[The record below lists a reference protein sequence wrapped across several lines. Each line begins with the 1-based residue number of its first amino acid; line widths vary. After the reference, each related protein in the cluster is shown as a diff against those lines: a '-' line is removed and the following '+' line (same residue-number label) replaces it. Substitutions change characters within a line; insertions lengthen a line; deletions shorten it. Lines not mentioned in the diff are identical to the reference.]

1 MIGSA
6 TASPALGPARAPDG
20 LHRAAPIRVQLTK
33 GQLAVTNERTIV
45 EISGSAAIVT
55 GGASGL
61 GAATAKRF
69 AELGATVFGFDVPQS
84 IERAGDNV
92 PEGVTLIPADVT
104 SNDEVSAAVA
114 KVVESGVPLRIAVNC
129 AGVGWAGRILSKNGP
144 HDLELF
150 RTVITVN
157 LLGTFNVMR
166 LAADAIAKTDAVD
179 EYGQRGVIINTAS
192 VAAFEGQIGQI
203 AYSASKGGV
212 HGMTVPA
219 ARDLAQFGIRV
230 NTIAPGIIDTPM
242 LAGVTEEYRKGLE
255 AGVPFP
261 SRLGRPDEYAQLSQ
275 YIVEHDY
282 LNGETIRMDGALRMA
297 PR

>member
-1 MIGSA
+1 MEIQG
-6 TASPALGPARAPDG
+6 TAAL
-20 LHRAAPIRVQLTK
+20 
-33 GQLAVTNERTIV
+33 
-45 EISGSAAIVT
+45 VT
-55 GGASGL
+55 GAASGL
-61 GAATAKRF
+61 GAATAQRL
-69 AELGATVFGFDVPQS
+69 ADAGATVFGLDLAQS
-84 IERAGDNV
+84 IERVGDKA
-92 PEGVTLIPADVT
+92 PAGVTLIATDVT
-104 SNDEVSAAVA
+104 SADDVQAAVDQIVA
-114 KVVESGVPLRIAVNC
+114 SGVPLRIVVNC
-129 AGVGWAGRILSKNGP
+129 AGVGWAGRVLSKNGP

-157 LLGTFNVMR
+157 LLGTFNVLR
-166 LAADAIAKTDAVD
+166 LAADAMAKTEPVD
-179 EYGQRGVIINTAS
+179 EYGQRGVIVNTAS

-219 ARDLAQFGIRV
+219 ARDLAQYGIRV
-230 NTIAPGIIDTPM
+230 NTIAPGIVDTPM

-261 SRLGRPDEYAQLSQ
+261 SRLAQPAEYAQLVQ
-275 YIVEHDY
+275 MIAEHDY

>member
-1 MIGSA
+1 MEIRG
-6 TASPALGPARAPDG
+6 TAAL
-20 LHRAAPIRVQLTK
+20 
-33 GQLAVTNERTIV
+33 
-45 EISGSAAIVT
+45 VT
-55 GGASGL
+55 GAASGL
-61 GAATAKRF
+61 GAATARRF
-69 AELGATVFGFDVPQS
+69 AEAGATVFGLDLDRSVDR
-84 IERAGDNV
+84 IGDDT
-92 PEGVTLIPADVT
+92 PAGVTLIPTDVT
-104 SNDEVSAAVA
+104 SADEVQAAVDRI
-114 KVVESGVPLRIAVNC
+114 VDSGAPLRIVVNC

-166 LAADAIAKTDAVD
+166 LAADAIAKTDPVD
-179 EYGQRGVIINTAS
+179 DSGQRGVIVNTAS

-230 NTIAPGIIDTPM
+230 NTIAPGIVDTPM
-242 LAGVTEEYRKGLE
+242 LAGVTEDYRRGLE

-261 SRLGRPDEYAQLSQ
+261 SRLAQPAEYAQLAQ
-275 YIVEHDY
+275 MIVEHDY

>member
-1 MIGSA
+1 
-6 TASPALGPARAPDG
+6 
-20 LHRAAPIRVQLTK
+20 
-33 GQLAVTNERTIV
+33 
-45 EISGSAAIVT
+45 
-55 GGASGL
+55 
-61 GAATAKRF
+61 
-69 AELGATVFGFDVPQS
+69 
-84 IERAGDNV
+84 
-92 PEGVTLIPADVT
+92 
-104 SNDEVSAAVA
+104 
-114 KVVESGVPLRIAVNC
+114 
-129 AGVGWAGRILSKNGP
+129 
-144 HDLELF
+144 F

-166 LAADAIAKTDAVD
+166 LAADAMSKTDTVD
-179 EYGQRGVIINTAS
+179 ESGQRGVVINTAS

-242 LAGVTEEYRKGLE
+242 LAGVTDEYRKGLE

-261 SRLGRPDEYAQLSQ
+261 SRLGQPSEYAQLAQ
-275 YIVEHDY
+275 MIVEHDY
-282 LNGETIRMDGALRMA
+282 LNGETIRMDGALRMT